1 MKILQICVEGN
12 RGSTGIMAE
21 NIGKHLISLDNKS
34 YIAHARFF
42 RESESQIIKIGNFYD
57 VLSHVFLTRVS
68 DRHCFGSKKATK
80 KLITEIKRINP
91 DLIHLHHLHGY
102 YVNIE
107 ILFSFL
113 KEFKKPVVWTFHD
126 CWSFTG
132 HCAHFDFVG
141 CSKWMTQCY
150 ECPQIREYPTSFF
163 DRSRQ
168 NYIDKK
174 KIFNSLENLTIVS
187 VSTWLQN
194 LVKQSFLSSLPN
206 LVIHNGINLD
216 IFKPVSSQ
224 FKDKYEL
231 KNKIVLMSSATSWSY
246 KKGFNDLL
254 RLSEILP
261 KHYTIVIIGLSNSQI
276 RSLPRNILG
285 LPITENVSSLVEAY
299 SSADIY
305 LNLSYEET
313 FGLTMIESMAC
324 GTPVIAYNCTSSPEI
339 VNNEVGLL
347 SKKGSIESLKDNIK
361 KLESKLS
368 KQLSDNCR
376 DYVKKNYSAEKQLN
390 SYSDLYYSLIY
401 ERK

>member
-1 MKILQICVEGN
+1 M
-12 RGSTGIMAE
+12 
-21 NIGKHLISLDNKS
+21 
-34 YIAHARFF
+34 
-42 RESESQIIKIGNFYD
+42 
-57 VLSHVFLTRVS
+57 
-68 DRHCFGSKKATK
+68 
-80 KLITEIKRINP
+80 
-91 DLIHLHHLHGY
+91 
-102 YVNIE
+102 
-107 ILFSFL
+107 
-113 KEFKKPVVWTFHD
+113 
-126 CWSFTG
+126 
-132 HCAHFDFVG
+132 
-141 CSKWMTQCY
+141 
-150 ECPQIREYPTSFF
+150 
-163 DRSRQ
+163 
-168 NYIDKK
+168 
-174 KIFNSLENLTIVS
+174 
-187 VSTWLQN
+187 
-194 LVKQSFLSSLPN
+194 
-206 LVIHNGINLD
+206 
-216 IFKPVSSQ
+216 
-224 FKDKYEL
+224 
-231 KNKIVLMSSATSWSY
+231 
-246 KKGFNDLL
+246 

>member
-1 MKILQICVEGN
+1 M
-12 RGSTGIMAE
+12 
-21 NIGKHLISLDNKS
+21 
-34 YIAHARFF
+34 
-42 RESESQIIKIGNFYD
+42 
-57 VLSHVFLTRVS
+57 
-68 DRHCFGSKKATK
+68 
-80 KLITEIKRINP
+80 
-91 DLIHLHHLHGY
+91 
-102 YVNIE
+102 
-107 ILFSFL
+107 
-113 KEFKKPVVWTFHD
+113 
-126 CWSFTG
+126 
-132 HCAHFDFVG
+132 
-141 CSKWMTQCY
+141 
-150 ECPQIREYPTSFF
+150 
-163 DRSRQ
+163 
-168 NYIDKK
+168 
-174 KIFNSLENLTIVS
+174 S

>member
-1 MKILQICVEGN
+1 M
-12 RGSTGIMAE
+12 
-21 NIGKHLISLDNKS
+21 
-34 YIAHARFF
+34 
-42 RESESQIIKIGNFYD
+42 
-57 VLSHVFLTRVS
+57 
-68 DRHCFGSKKATK
+68 
-80 KLITEIKRINP
+80 
-91 DLIHLHHLHGY
+91 HGY

-206 LVIHNGINLD
+206 LVIHNVINLD